1 VIVGVGVDVVDIA
14 RFERVLARTPTIR
27 SRLFTAVEA
36 ELPPR
41 SLAARFAAKE
51 AVAKALGAPGGLA
64 WHDVEIPPSEGSMP
78 VLCVRGSVAAAAAAR
93 GVERWHVSLS
103 HDGGAALA
111 MVVAE
116 SGA

>member
-1 VIVGVGVDVVDIA
+1 
-14 RFERVLARTPTIR
+14 
-27 SRLFTAVEA
+27 
-36 ELPPR
+36 
-41 SLAARFAAKE
+41 
-51 AVAKALGAPGGLA
+51 
-64 WHDVEIPPSEGSMP
+64 MP

-116 SGA
+116 GGA